1 MFASTERGEKMSDRT
16 QRAAERAASVINAVS
31 DPAKLYLAG
40 VADGMAAATDLG
52 VDQPKE
58 EAEDEAE
65 KEGA

>member
-40 VADGMAAATDLG
+40 VADGMAAANDLD
-52 VDQPKE
+52 VEHK
-58 EAEDEAE
+58 AEDEAE
-65 KEGA
+65 QKGA